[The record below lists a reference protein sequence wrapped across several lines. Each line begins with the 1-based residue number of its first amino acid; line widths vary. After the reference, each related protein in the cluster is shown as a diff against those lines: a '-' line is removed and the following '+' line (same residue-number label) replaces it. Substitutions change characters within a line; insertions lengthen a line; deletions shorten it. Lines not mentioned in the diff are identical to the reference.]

1 MYVALT
7 NKTMTPPITFHHLA
21 CLVNKNGIQAV
32 CESIKNNVD
41 SVDLTRHGIAILFS
55 FDIMKGN
62 TEVATQAM
70 AMAFQ
75 EGLHD
80 LLMKSIHEYPE
91 DKEICMMSQQILGTS
106 NTILTPSNSH

>member
-1 MYVALT
+1 MAHVALT
-7 NKTMTPPITFHHLA
+7 NKTMTPPITFRHLA
-21 CLVNKNGIQAV
+21 CFVNKNGIQVV

-41 SVDLTRHGIAILFS
+41 SVDLTRHGIAILF
-55 FDIMKGN
+55 DIMKGN
-62 TEVATQAM
+62 TEVATQAT

-91 DKEICMMSQQILGTS
+91 DKEICMMSQQILGNA